1 MAKEI
6 PTPYM
11 WSYQPQTGHAA
22 GAAQDYSTQ
31 MNWFS
36 AGPSMISQVYGIR
49 DLRNKILT
57 TQAEITETPRT
68 IMDPP
73 IWPASMVAQEVPPP
87 KTVLLPR
94 NYALEQAMTNAGIQL
109 AGGRRLCPTTP
120 CPAPINELPLALRGR
135 GIQLSED
142 IPRAS
147 YIRPDGI
154 FQLGG
159 GSRSSF
165 DPTQAFLT
173 LQQASSAP
181 RQGGIGAVQFV
192 QEFVPEVYLN
202 PFSGPPDTFPD
213 QFIPNYDIVTN
224 SVDGYN

>member
-1 MAKEI
+1 
-6 PTPYM
+6 M
-11 WSYQPQTGHAA
+11 WSYQPQSGHAA

-36 AGPSMISQVYGIR
+36 AGPSMISQVYAIR

-57 TQAEITETPRT
+57 TQANITETPRT

-73 IWPASMVAQEVPPP
+73 IWPSSMIAQEIPPP
-87 KTVLLPR
+87 KTVALPR
-94 NYALEQAMTNAGIQL
+94 NYALENAMTNSGVQL
-109 AGGRRLCPTTP
+109 AGGRRAKPRLQY
-120 CPAPINELPLALRGR
+120 ISGQGL
-135 GIQLSED
+135 QLSED
-142 IPRAS
+142 IPSATWL
-147 YIRPDGI
+147 RPDGV

-165 DPTQAFLT
+165 SPTQAYLT
-173 LQQASSAP
+173 LQQASTEP
-181 RQGGIGAVQFV
+181 RAGGIGSVQFV
-192 QEFVPEVYLN
+192 REFVPEVYLN

-224 SVDGYN
+224 SVDGYD

>member
-6 PTPYM
+6 PAPYM
-11 WSYQPQTGHAA
+11 WTYQPQTGHAA

-31 MNWFS
+31 MNWLS
-36 AGPSMISQVYGIR
+36 AGPAMINQVYGIR
-49 DLRNKILT
+49 DLRNKILM
-57 TQAEITETPRT
+57 TQAKITETPRL

-73 IWPASMVAQEVPPP
+73 VWPAALVTQQDPPP
-87 KTVLLPR
+87 TTVALPR
-94 NYALEQAMTNAGIQL
+94 NYALENALTNSGVQL
-109 AGGRRLCPTTP
+109 AGGRRQCATP
-120 CPAPINELPLALRGR
+120 CPARIKDWAIRGT
-135 GIQLSED
+135 GIQLNEGF
-142 IPRAS
+142 PNAS
-147 YIRPDGI
+147 YIRADGT

-173 LQQASSAP
+173 IQQASTLP
-181 RQGGIGAVQFV
+181 RSGGIGSVQFV
-192 QEFVPEVYLN
+192 REFVPEVYLN

-224 SVDGYN
+224 SVDGYD